1 LRSHVSIGLRPNGD
15 SQHARKVHEQENA
28 MSMINTGQTLA
39 PTVHWGHSRSRISWG
54 AVIAGAVVAVATTL
68 LLSLLGAAMGAGSI
82 HALDTTSTDLANY
95 GTGAA
100 IWEIINLALSMAF
113 GGYVAARLSGTH
125 SHVDA
130 ELHGITVWGV
140 AVLLGSVLLAQAVSG
155 LIGIAWQGAGSV
167 VSHVG
172 GAGAISGVLPPEANP
187 QAVIDRLQQSLGNSG
202 DPTTMSRE
210 QISAEIA
217 GLVRRSVPTG
227 NLSEADRNRL
237 VDLVAAQSGVT
248 KEEAARRVT
257 AMENDARAS
266 LAQAEQKAGAAAD
279 AVART
284 TATAARALFTALVLG
299 LLAALVGA
307 WIGTRHKRILHPVV
321 EHVHE
326 TLASSYPT
334 HTFHERVEP
343 ASVSVYDDAGHLVS
357 QYLRGVPFPV
367 TKQDLLRL
375 ARSSG
380 ARSSLLH
387 SIEAMADGSYRNTD
401 EILRALGSMAH

>member
-1 LRSHVSIGLRPNGD
+1 
-15 SQHARKVHEQENA
+15 
-28 MSMINTGQTLA
+28 MSMINTGQTHA
-39 PTVHWGHSRSRISWG
+39 PTLHWAHNRSRISWG
-54 AVIAGAVVAVATTL
+54 AVLAGAVVAVATTL
-68 LLSLLGAAMGAGSI
+68 LLSLLGAAMGASSI

-95 GTGAA
+95 GIGAA

-125 SHVDA
+125 SHLDA

-155 LIGIAWQGAGSV
+155 LLGMAWQSAGSV
-167 VSHVG
+167 VSHAVG
-172 GAGAISGVLPPEANP
+172 GTGAISGVLPAEANP
-187 QAVIDRLQQSLGNSG
+187 QAMIDRLQQSLGNSG

-210 QISAEIA
+210 QISTEIA
-217 GLVRRSVPTG
+217 ALVGKNIPNG
-227 NLSEADRNRL
+227 NLSEPDRNRL
-237 VDLVAAQSGVT
+237 VDLVAARSGVT

-257 AMENDARAS
+257 AMENDVKAT
-266 LAQAEQKAGAAAD
+266 LAQAGQKARAAAD
-279 AVART
+279 DVART

-307 WIGTRHKRILHPVV
+307 WIGTRHKRILHPMG

-326 TLASSYPT
+326 TLAPSYAT

-343 ASVSVYDDAGHLVS
+343 SSVSVYDDDGHLVS
-357 QYLRGVPFPV
+357 QYLRGVAFPL

-387 SIEAMADGSYRNTD
+387 SIETMAEGNYRNTD
-401 EILRALGSMAH
+401 EVLRALGSMVH

>member
-1 LRSHVSIGLRPNGD
+1 
-15 SQHARKVHEQENA
+15 

-39 PTVHWGHSRSRISWG
+39 PTLHLGHNRSRISWG
-54 AVIAGAVVAVATTL
+54 AVLAGAVVAVATTL

-125 SHVDA
+125 SHLDA

-140 AVLLGSVLLAQAVSG
+140 AVLLGSVLLAQAVGG
-155 LIGIAWQGAGSV
+155 LIGMAWQSAGSV
-167 VSHVG
+167 VSHVAG
-172 GAGAISGVLPPEANP
+172 GAGAISGVLPPEATP
-187 QAVIDRLQQSLGNSG
+187 QAMIDRLQQSLGNSG
-202 DPTTMSRE
+202 DPTTMNRE

-217 GLVRRSVPTG
+217 ALVRRSVPNG
-227 NLSEADRNRL
+227 NLSESDRNRL

-257 AMENDARAS
+257 GMENGAKAS
-266 LAQAEQKAGAAAD
+266 LAQAEQKARAAAD
-279 AVART
+279 EVART
-284 TATAARALFTALVLG
+284 TASAARALFTALVLG

-307 WIGTRHKRILHPVV
+307 WIGTRHKRILHPVA

-326 TLASSYPT
+326 LAPSHPT

-343 ASVSVYDDAGHLVS
+343 SSLSVYDDAGHLVS
-357 QYLRGVPFPV
+357 QYLRGVSFPV

-387 SIEAMADGSYRNTD
+387 SIEAMAEGNYRNTD
-401 EILRALGSMAH
+401 EVLRALGSMAH

>member
-1 LRSHVSIGLRPNGD
+1 
-15 SQHARKVHEQENA
+15 
-28 MSMINTGQTLA
+28 MSMINTGIGSGRALA
-39 PTVHWGHSRSRISWG
+39 PTLHLGHNRSRISWG

-125 SHVDA
+125 SHLDA
-130 ELHGITVWGV
+130 ELHGVTMWGV

-155 LIGIAWQGAGSV
+155 LIGMVGQGAGSI
-167 VSHVG
+167 VSHAVG
-172 GAGAISGVLPPEANP
+172 GAGTISGVLPSEVNP
-187 QAVIDRLQQSLGNSG
+187 QAMIARLQQSLGNSG

-210 QISAEIA
+210 QINAEIA
-217 GLVRRSVPTG
+217 ALVGKSVVNG
-227 NLSEADRNRL
+227 SVAESDRNRL
-237 VDLVAAQSGVT
+237 IALVAAQSGVT

-257 AMENDARAS
+257 GMENDAKAT
-266 LAQAEQKAGAAAD
+266 LAQVEQKARAAAD
-279 AVART
+279 EVART

-307 WIGTRHKRILHPVV
+307 WIGTRHKRVLHPVI
-321 EHVHE
+321 EHGHE
-326 TLASSYPT
+326 TFAASYPT

-343 ASVSVYDDAGHLVS
+343 SSVSVYDDTGHLLS
-357 QYLRGVPFPV
+357 QYLRGASFPV

-387 SIEAMADGSYRNTD
+387 SIEAMADGNYRNAD
-401 EILRALGSMAH
+401 EVLRALGMAH

>member
-1 LRSHVSIGLRPNGD
+1 
-15 SQHARKVHEQENA
+15 

-39 PTVHWGHSRSRISWG
+39 PTLHWGHNRSRISWG
-54 AVIAGAVVAVATTL
+54 AVLAGAVVAVATTL
-68 LLSLLGAAMGAGSI
+68 LLSLLGAAMGASSI

-100 IWEIINLALSMAF
+100 IWEIINVALSMAF

-125 SHVDA
+125 SHLDA
-130 ELHGITVWGV
+130 ELHGITVWAV

-155 LIGIAWQGAGSV
+155 LIGTVWQGAGSV
-167 VSHVG
+167 VSQAVG
-172 GAGAISGVLPPEANP
+172 GAGAVSGVLPPEANP
-187 QAVIDRLQQSLGNSG
+187 QAMIARLQQSLGNSG

-217 GLVRRSVPTG
+217 PLVRRSVLSG

-257 AMENDARAS
+257 GMENDAKAT
-266 LAQAEQKAGAAAD
+266 LAQAEQKTRAAAD
-279 AVART
+279 EVART
-284 TATAARALFTALVLG
+284 TATTARALFTALVLG

-307 WIGTRHKRILHPVV
+307 WMGTRHKRILHPAS

-326 TLASSYPT
+326 TLAPLYPT
-334 HTFHERVEP
+334 HTFPERVEP
-343 ASVSVYDDAGHLVS
+343 SSVSAYGDAGHLVS
-357 QYLRGVPFPV
+357 QYLRGVSFPV

-375 ARSSG
+375 ARTSG
-380 ARSSLLH
+380 ARSSLVH
-387 SIEAMADGSYRNTD
+387 SIEAMAEGNYRNTD
-401 EILRALGSMAH
+401 EVLRALGSMVH

>member
-1 LRSHVSIGLRPNGD
+1 
-15 SQHARKVHEQENA
+15 
-28 MSMINTGQTLA
+28 
-39 PTVHWGHSRSRISWG
+39 
-54 AVIAGAVVAVATTL
+54 
-68 LLSLLGAAMGAGSI
+68 
-82 HALDTTSTDLANY
+82 
-95 GTGAA
+95 
-100 IWEIINLALSMAF
+100 
-113 GGYVAARLSGTH
+113 
-125 SHVDA
+125 
-130 ELHGITVWGV
+130 
-140 AVLLGSVLLAQAVSG
+140 
-155 LIGIAWQGAGSV
+155 
-167 VSHVG
+167 
-172 GAGAISGVLPPEANP
+172 
-187 QAVIDRLQQSLGNSG
+187 
-202 DPTTMSRE
+202 
-210 QISAEIA
+210 
-217 GLVRRSVPTG
+217 
-227 NLSEADRNRL
+227 
-237 VDLVAAQSGVT
+237 
-248 KEEAARRVT
+248 
-257 AMENDARAS
+257 MENDARAS

>member
-1 LRSHVSIGLRPNGD
+1 
-15 SQHARKVHEQENA
+15 
-28 MSMINTGQTLA
+28 MSMINTGIGSGRTLA
-39 PTVHWGHSRSRISWG
+39 PTLHLGHNRSRISWG

-125 SHVDA
+125 SHLDA
-130 ELHGITVWGV
+130 ELHGVTMWGV
-140 AVLLGSVLLAQAVSG
+140 AVLLGSVLLAHAVSG
-155 LIGIAWQGAGSV
+155 LIGMVGQGAGSV
-167 VSHVG
+167 VSHVVG
-172 GAGAISGVLPPEANP
+172 SAGTVSGVLPSEVNP
-187 QAVIDRLQQSLGNSG
+187 QAMIDRLQQSLGNSG

-217 GLVRRSVPTG
+217 ALVGRSVVNG
-227 NLSEADRNRL
+227 SVLESDRNRL
-237 VDLVAAQSGVT
+237 IALVAAQSGVT

-257 AMENDARAS
+257 GMESDAKAT
-266 LAQAEQKAGAAAD
+266 LAQVEQKARAAAD
-279 AVART
+279 EVART
-284 TATAARALFTALVLG
+284 TATAARALFTALVVG
-299 LLAALVGA
+299 LLAALIGA
-307 WIGTRHKRILHPVV
+307 WIGTRHKRLLHPVV
-321 EHVHE
+321 EHAHE
-326 TLASSYPT
+326 TLAPSYPT

-343 ASVSVYDDAGHLVS
+343 SGVSVYDDTGHLVS
-357 QYLRGVPFPV
+357 QYLRGVSFPV

-380 ARSSLLH
+380 ARSNLLH
-387 SIEAMADGSYRNTD
+387 SIEAMAEGNYRNTD
-401 EILRALGSMAH
+401 EVLRALGMAH

>member
-1 LRSHVSIGLRPNGD
+1 
-15 SQHARKVHEQENA
+15 
-28 MSMINTGQTLA
+28 MSMINTGTGSGRTLA
-39 PTVHWGHSRSRISWG
+39 TTLHLGHSRGRISWG

-125 SHVDA
+125 SHLDA
-130 ELHGITVWGV
+130 ELHGVTMWGV
-140 AVLLGSVLLAQAVSG
+140 AVLLGSVLLAHAVSG
-155 LIGIAWQGAGSV
+155 LIGMVGQGAGSV
-167 VSHVG
+167 VSHAVG
-172 GAGAISGVLPPEANP
+172 SAGTISGVLPSEVNP
-187 QAVIDRLQQSLGNSG
+187 QAMIDRLRQSLGNSG
-202 DPTTMSRE
+202 DPTTMSHE

-217 GLVRRSVPTG
+217 ALVGKSVVNG
-227 NLSEADRNRL
+227 SASESDRNRL
-237 VDLVAAQSGVT
+237 IALVAAQSGVT

-257 AMENDARAS
+257 GMENDAKAT
-266 LAQAEQKAGAAAD
+266 LAQVEQKARAAAD
-279 AVART
+279 EVAGT
-284 TATAARALFTALVLG
+284 TATAARALFTALVVG

-321 EHVHE
+321 EHAHE
-326 TLASSYPT
+326 TLAPSYAT

-343 ASVSVYDDAGHLVS
+343 SSVSVYDDTGHLMS
-357 QYLRGVPFPV
+357 QYLRGVSFPV

-387 SIEAMADGSYRNTD
+387 SIEVMAEGNYRNTD
-401 EILRALGSMAH
+401 EVLRALGMAH

>member
-1 LRSHVSIGLRPNGD
+1 
-15 SQHARKVHEQENA
+15 
-28 MSMINTGQTLA
+28 MSMINTGIGSGRTLA
-39 PTVHWGHSRSRISWG
+39 PTLHLGHNRSRISWG

-125 SHVDA
+125 SHLDA
-130 ELHGITVWGV
+130 ELHGVTMWGV

-155 LIGIAWQGAGSV
+155 LIGMVGQGAGSV
-167 VSHVG
+167 VSHAVG
-172 GAGAISGVLPPEANP
+172 GAGTISGVLPSEVNP
-187 QAVIDRLQQSLGNSG
+187 QAMIARLQQSLGNSG

-210 QISAEIA
+210 QINAEIA
-217 GLVRRSVPTG
+217 ALVGKSVVNG
-227 NLSEADRNRL
+227 SVAESDRNRL
-237 VDLVAAQSGVT
+237 IALVAAQSGVT

-257 AMENDARAS
+257 GMENDAKAT
-266 LAQAEQKAGAAAD
+266 LAQVEQKARAAAD
-279 AVART
+279 EVART

-307 WIGTRHKRILHPVV
+307 WIGTRHKRVLHPVI
-321 EHVHE
+321 EHGHE
-326 TLASSYPT
+326 TFAASYPT

-343 ASVSVYDDAGHLVS
+343 SSVSVYDDTGHLLT
-357 QYLRGVPFPV
+357 QYLRGASFPV

-387 SIEAMADGSYRNTD
+387 SIEAMADGNYRNAD
-401 EILRALGSMAH
+401 EVLRALGMAH

>member
-1 LRSHVSIGLRPNGD
+1 
-15 SQHARKVHEQENA
+15 
-28 MSMINTGQTLA
+28 
-39 PTVHWGHSRSRISWG
+39 
-54 AVIAGAVVAVATTL
+54 VATTL

-125 SHVDA
+125 SHLDA
-130 ELHGITVWGV
+130 ELHGVTMWGV
-140 AVLLGSVLLAQAVSG
+140 AVLLGSVLLAHAVSG
-155 LIGIAWQGAGSV
+155 LIGMVGQGAGSV
-167 VSHVG
+167 VSHVVG
-172 GAGAISGVLPPEANP
+172 SAGTISGVLPSEVNP
-187 QAVIDRLQQSLGNSG
+187 QAMIDRLQQSLGNSG

-210 QISAEIA
+210 QISTEIA
-217 GLVRRSVPTG
+217 ALVGRSVVNG
-227 NLSEADRNRL
+227 SVSESDRNRL
-237 VDLVAAQSGVT
+237 IALVAAQSGVT

-257 AMENDARAS
+257 GMENDAKAT
-266 LAQAEQKAGAAAD
+266 LAQVEQKARAAAD
-279 AVART
+279 EVART

-307 WIGTRHKRILHPVV
+307 WIGTRHKRLLHPVV
-321 EHVHE
+321 EHAHE
-326 TLASSYPT
+326 TLAASYPT

-343 ASVSVYDDAGHLVS
+343 SSVSVYDDTGHLVS
-357 QYLRGVPFPV
+357 QYLRGVSFPV

-375 ARSSG
+375 ARLSG

-387 SIEAMADGSYRNTD
+387 SIEAMAEGNYRSTD
-401 EILRALGSMAH
+401 EVLRALGSMAH

>member
-1 LRSHVSIGLRPNGD
+1 
-15 SQHARKVHEQENA
+15 

-39 PTVHWGHSRSRISWG
+39 PTLHWGHNRSRISWG
-54 AVIAGAVVAVATTL
+54 AVLAGAVVAVATTL
-68 LLSLLGAAMGAGSI
+68 LLSLLGAAMGASSI

-100 IWEIINLALSMAF
+100 IWEIINVALSMAF

-125 SHVDA
+125 SHLDA
-130 ELHGITVWGV
+130 ELHGITVWAV

-155 LIGIAWQGAGSV
+155 LIGTVWQGAGSV
-167 VSHVG
+167 VSQAVG
-172 GAGAISGVLPPEANP
+172 GAGAVSGVLPPEANP
-187 QAVIDRLQQSLGNSG
+187 QAMIARLQQSLGNSG

-217 GLVRRSVPTG
+217 PLVRRSVLSG

-257 AMENDARAS
+257 GMENDAKAT
-266 LAQAEQKAGAAAD
+266 LAQAEQKTRAAAD
-279 AVART
+279 EVART
-284 TATAARALFTALVLG
+284 TATTARALFTALVLG

-307 WIGTRHKRILHPVV
+307 WMGTRHKRILHPAS

-326 TLASSYPT
+326 TLAPPYPT
-334 HTFHERVEP
+334 HTFPERVEP
-343 ASVSVYDDAGHLVS
+343 SSVSAYGDAGHLVS
-357 QYLRGVPFPV
+357 QYLRGVSFPV

-375 ARSSG
+375 ARTSG
-380 ARSSLLH
+380 ARSSLVH
-387 SIEAMADGSYRNTD
+387 SIEAMAEGNYRNTD
-401 EILRALGSMAH
+401 EVLRALGSMVH